1 MKAKERPPPRKKLS
15 KKFENPLT
23 RSRNYDTMT
32 TLKWTRKSPKHQ
44 KGIDNM
50 TNKMT
55 YVQALTIALET
66 MTNEDAKE
74 RINALIDQLNKR
86 NSAENRKPTK
96 AQKENATLAEIVTE
110 VLTNSDKALTI
121 SEIMQADER
130 LSALSN
136 QKVSAVVRGM
146 GDKVAKTTEGRK
158 SVFTLA

>member
-1 MKAKERPPPRKKLS
+1 
-15 KKFENPLT
+15 
-23 RSRNYDTMT
+23 
-32 TLKWTRKSPKHQ
+32 
-44 KGIDNM
+44 M

-146 GDKVAKTTEGRK
+146 GDKVTKATEGRK